1 MKDGAYILVNGQFV
15 SFAEYKISL
24 EEAESLLFTEKIRS
38 IRTSFPFFKES
49 CEMIKMKLLLF
60 NQSCPELIDKEGA
73 ELKRQMERTLTRN
86 KHFLGAV
93 LSIRFWLSGQKL
105 QYSMHSA
112 KTEHS
117 GFELNEKGLYIA
129 ISREIRKP
137 IYALSSSILGSEL
150 YWKIAGFHSKEE
162 SSEIVLINNKNYI
175 TEAPYSNIYL
185 IKEGVA
191 KGAPIKHGAY
201 ADISKLLMLRIFAKL
216 EISYSESE
224 GITEQ
229 DLREADEIFLVN
241 ALEGIRW
248 VMGFEGKRYFN
259 QVTRKINNVFVSTF
273 FS

>member
-1 MKDGAYILVNGQFV
+1 MKNGAYILVNGQFI
-15 SFAEYKISL
+15 SFAEYKITL
-24 EEAESLLFTEKIRS
+24 EEAEGFLFTEKIRS

-49 CEMIKMKLLLF
+49 CEMIMMKLMLF
-60 NQSCPELIDKEGA
+60 HQSCPELMDKEGT

-93 LSIRFWLSGQKL
+93 LSVRFWLSAHKL
-105 QYSMHSA
+105 QYSIHSA

-117 GFELNEKGLYIA
+117 GYELNDKGLYIT

-137 IYALSSSILGSEL
+137 VYALSSNILGSEM
-150 YWKIAGFHSKEE
+150 YWKIAGFHAKDEPM
-162 SSEIVLINNKNYI
+162 EIALINNKNYI
-175 TEAPYSNIYL
+175 TEVPYSNIYL

-201 ADISKLLMLRIFAKL
+201 ADISKLLILRIFSRLK
-216 EISYSESE
+216 ISYSESE

-229 DLREADEIFLVN
+229 DLREADEVFLVN

-259 QVTRKINNVFVSTF
+259 QVTRKINNAFVSTF
-273 FS
+273 IS